1 MMKMIK
7 AFYNLGSLPFQK
19 DIIHQE
25 IFKTDSTNELLMR
38 LEHMKQKRG
47 IMLITGMPGTGKTLH
62 IRAFVEQLN
71 QNLYKPF
78 YIPLS
83 TVNTLEF
90 YRQLSICL
98 NGESLWKKSDLFQAI
113 QESIR
118 DYVSNNKK
126 VPVIIFDEAHLM
138 KNENFYELQIITNF
152 NMDSLDP
159 CLFIIAAQPHLRD
172 RLLRPVH
179 QSLNQR
185 ITLKFHLPA
194 LTKDE
199 TPAYIAHHL
208 RLSGLKQPLFNE
220 NALAAI
226 HQNSAGIPRVSNSLA
241 IKTMTIGALEKK
253 EILTEE
259 EVYRASQEL

>member
-1 MMKMIK
+1 MIK
-7 AFYNLGSLPFQK
+7 AFYNLKRLPFQK
-19 DIIHQE
+19 YLSHQD
-25 IFKTDSTNELLMR
+25 IFKTDSTHELLRR
-38 LEHMKQKRG
+38 LEHMKQQRG
-47 IMLITGMPGTGKTLH
+47 IMLLTGMPGTGKTLH
-62 IRAFVEQLN
+62 IKAFVETLN
-71 QNLYKPF
+71 QNFYKPF

-90 YRQLSICL
+90 YRQLSL
-98 NGESLWKKSDLFQAI
+98 YLSGESHWRKSDLFQAI
-113 QESIR
+113 QLSIR
-118 DYVSNNKK
+118 DYVSNSKRI
-126 VPVIIFDEAHLM
+126 PVIIFDEAHLM

-152 NMDSLDP
+152 DMDSLDP

-185 ITLKFHLPA
+185 IALKFHLPA
-194 LTKDE
+194 LAKDE
-199 TPAYIAHHL
+199 TPAYITHHL
-208 RLSGLKQPLFNE
+208 SLSGLKQPLFNE

-226 HQNSAGIPRVSNSLA
+226 HQNSAGIPRVINSLA

-259 EVYRASQEL
+259 EIYRASQEL